1 MRAQQMP
8 SGVYRRCE
16 FLQCKRGK
24 YRRMASKRLN
34 PDIRHL
40 YPNEFYNAC
49 KKHWDRINNHGDPSI
64 VKHPWSHDPFKRR

>member
-1 MRAQQMP
+1 
-8 SGVYRRCE
+8 
-16 FLQCKRGK
+16 
-24 YRRMASKRLN
+24 MASKRLN

-64 VKHPWSHDPFKRR
+64 VKHPWSHDPFKKRR